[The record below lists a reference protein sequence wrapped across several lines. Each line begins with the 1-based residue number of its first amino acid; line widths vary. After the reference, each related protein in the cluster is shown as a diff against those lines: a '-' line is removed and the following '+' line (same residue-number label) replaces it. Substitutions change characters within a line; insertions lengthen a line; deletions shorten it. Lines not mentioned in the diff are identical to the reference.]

1 LDPVLV
7 EIYSDVVCPWCY
19 IGKRRFER
27 AVADFGEP
35 VDVVYRPFQLDPQA
49 PATPPPVLD
58 AYARKFGGLENARR
72 LMERVTAAA
81 AGEGIEFRLDRAL
94 RTNTF
99 EAHRLLLNALEQDP
113 RLQADVKERL
123 LRAYFTDGRDVG
135 DHGVLTEVAVAAGLD
150 RDRTAAFLESDE
162 GRHELRELLDGSID
176 RGITAVPTFVFAGR
190 WAVPGAQDPETMVRV
205 LQTAQERLAS

>member
-1 LDPVLV
+1 VLV

-27 AVADFGEP
+27 ALADFGEP

-49 PATPPPVLD
+49 PTTAAPVLD

-81 AGEGIEFRLDRAL
+81 TGEGIEFRLDRAQ

-99 EAHRLLLNALEQDP
+99 EAHRLLLHALEQDP

-123 LRAYFTDGRDVG
+123 LRAYFTEGRDVG
-135 DHGVLTEVAVAAGLD
+135 DHGVLTEAAVAAGLD

-162 GRHELRELLDGSID
+162 GRDELRGLLDGAID

-190 WAVPGAQDPETMVRV
+190 WAVPGAQDPETIVRV
-205 LQTAQERLAS
+205 LQIAQGRLAS